1 MINIKTTILNNK
13 RYLLNVCTTFF
24 SQFANAVTLIILTPL
39 LSSYLGLS
47 NFGTYGVIMNV
58 IAFSVILDFGLNIG
72 LVRSFIHQSS
82 NLKELSNSIFLFFL
96 SLLILLFPIFL
107 IFYFNYFQN
116 TNLELF
122 QIAGLTT
129 VIVVQNIIAG
139 YFDAL
144 IQAQNKIYVSKII
157 RASKLLFELIII
169 LIFIKTIHLSGL
181 LTIMFF
187 VNVAYL
193 LSLYLYLKKAIQFTI
208 NYNHFKLQVL
218 LSHFKYSFW
227 YFVSSLA
234 TVLVFNTQ
242 VLILNYYNGPII
254 AAKYLV
260 VVRFFDI
267 IRIAATNFTQ
277 VLFPKIIQVEF
288 LGDWK
293 LLKQMLFSVY
303 KKISILIIFIVLFL
317 YFFGFQLFVYWSR
330 LNDPTLSLLFN
341 LYLIFTALIIFDN
354 VSVIF
359 LSALKLNKIPTLVS
373 IGQGLLGI
381 LLSILLLYYIGDVGI
396 LVGFL
401 ISFILTNLFFNPYYL
416 LKSVN
421 KRLE

>member
-13 RYLLNVCTTFF
+13 RYLLNVGTTFF
-24 SQFANAVTLIILTPL
+24 SQFANAVTLIVLTPL
-39 LSSYLGLS
+39 LSDYLGLS
-47 NFGTYGVIMNV
+47 NFGTYGVIINV

-82 NLKELSNSIFLFFL
+82 NLKELSNSIFLFYL

-107 IFYFNYFQN
+107 IFYFYYFQN

-144 IQAQNKIYVSKII
+144 IQAQNKIYISKII

-169 LIFIKTIHLSGL
+169 LIFIKTIHLIGL
-181 LTIMFF
+181 LIIMLI
-187 VNVAYL
+187 VNVTYL
-193 LSLYLYLKKAIQFTI
+193 LSLYLYLKKSIHYTI
-208 NYNHFKLQVL
+208 SYKNFQLPIL

-227 YFVSSLA
+227 YFISSLA

-303 KKISILIIFIVLFL
+303 KKISILIIFIILFL

-330 LNDPTLSLLFN
+330 LNDPSLSLLFN
-341 LYLIFTALIIFDN
+341 LYLVFTALIIFDN
-354 VSVIF
+354 ISVIF

-381 LLSILLLYYIGDVGI
+381 LLSILLLYYIGYIGI
-396 LVGFL
+396 LAGFL
-401 ISFILTNLFFNPYYL
+401 ISFLFTNLFFNPYYL
-416 LKSVN
+416 LKTVN

>member
-13 RYLLNVCTTFF
+13 RYLLNVGTTFF

-47 NFGTYGVIMNV
+47 NFGTYGVIINV

-82 NLKELSNSIFLFFL
+82 SLKDLSNSIFIFFT
-96 SLLILLFPIFL
+96 SLLFLLFPIFL

-129 VIVVQNIIAG
+129 VIVVQNILAG

-157 RASKLLFELIII
+157 RASKLLLELIFI
-169 LIFIKTIHLSGL
+169 LIFIKSIHLIGL

-193 LSLYLYLKKAIQFTI
+193 LSLYLYLKKATQFTI
-208 NYNHFKLQVL
+208 NYNHFKFQVL
-218 LSHFKYSFW
+218 LSHFKYCFW

-277 VLFPKIIQVEF
+277 VLFPKIIQIEY

-293 LLKQMLFSVY
+293 LIKIMLFSVY
-303 KKISILIIFIVLFL
+303 KKISILIIFILLFL

-330 LNDPTLSLLFN
+330 LNDPSLSLLFN
-341 LYLIFTALIIFDN
+341 LYLIFTSLIIFDN

-381 LLSILLLYYIGDVGI
+381 LLSILLLYYIGYIGI
-396 LVGFL
+396 LAGFL
-401 ISFILTNLFFNPYYL
+401 ISFIFTNLFFNPYYL

>member
-13 RYLLNVCTTFF
+13 RYLLNVGTTFF
-24 SQFANAVTLIILTPL
+24 SQFTNAVTLIILTPL

-47 NFGTYGVIMNV
+47 NFGTYGVIINV

-169 LIFIKTIHLSGL
+169 LIFIKTIHLIGL
-181 LTIMFF
+181 LIIMLI

-193 LSLYLYLKKAIQFTI
+193 LSLYLYLKKSIDYTI
-208 NYNHFKLQVL
+208 SYKNFQLPIL
-218 LSHFKYSFW
+218 LTHFKYSFW

-303 KKISILIIFIVLFL
+303 KKISILIIFITLFL

-341 LYLIFTALIIFDN
+341 LYLTFTALIIFDN

-381 LLSILLLYYIGDVGI
+381 LLSILLLYYIGYIGI
-396 LVGFL
+396 LAGFL
-401 ISFILTNLFFNPYYL
+401 ISFIFTNLFFNPYYL
-416 LKSVN
+416 LQSVN

>member
-13 RYLLNVCTTFF
+13 RYLLNVGTTFF

-39 LSSYLGLS
+39 LSIYLGLS
-47 NFGTYGVIMNV
+47 NFGIYGVIINV

-82 NLKELSNSIFLFFL
+82 NLKELSNSIFIFFT

-107 IFYFNYFQN
+107 IFYFNYFEN

-122 QIAGLTT
+122 EIAGLTT

-169 LIFIKTIHLSGL
+169 LIFIKTIHLIGL
-181 LTIMFF
+181 LLIMFF

-208 NYNHFKLQVL
+208 NYNHFKFQVL

-277 VLFPKIIQVEF
+277 VLFPKIIQIEY

-293 LLKQMLFSVY
+293 LIKIMLFSVY
-303 KKISILIIFIVLFL
+303 KKISILIIFILLFL

-330 LNDPTLSLLFN
+330 LNDPSLSLLFN

-381 LLSILLLYYIGDVGI
+381 LLSILLLYYIGYIGI

-401 ISFILTNLFFNPYYL
+401 ISFIFTNLFFNPYYL

>member
-1 MINIKTTILNNK
+1 MINIKKTILNNK
-13 RYLLNVCTTFF
+13 RYLLNVGTTFF

-39 LSSYLGLS
+39 LSNHFGLS
-47 NFGTYGVIMNV
+47 NFGTYGVIINV

-82 NLKELSNSIFLFFL
+82 NLKALSNSIFLFFL

-107 IFYFNYFQN
+107 IFYFNYFEN

-122 QIAGLTT
+122 EIAGLTT

-169 LIFIKTIHLSGL
+169 LIFIKTIHLIGL
-181 LTIMFF
+181 LIIMLI

-193 LSLYLYLKKAIQFTI
+193 LSLYLYLKKSIDYTI
-208 NYNHFKLQVL
+208 SYKNFQLPIL
-218 LSHFKYSFW
+218 LAHFKYSFW

-303 KKISILIIFIVLFL
+303 KKISILIIFIFLFL

-341 LYLIFTALIIFDN
+341 LYFIFTALIIFDN

-381 LLSILLLYYIGDVGI
+381 LLSILLLYYIGYIGI
-396 LVGFL
+396 LAGFL

>member
-13 RYLLNVCTTFF
+13 RYLLNVGTTFF

-47 NFGTYGVIMNV
+47 NFGTYGVIINV

-107 IFYFNYFQN
+107 IFYFNYFEN

-122 QIAGLTT
+122 EIAGLTT
-129 VIVVQNIIAG
+129 VIVVQNILAG
-139 YFDAL
+139 YFDAM

-157 RASKLLFELIII
+157 RASKLLLELIFI
-169 LIFIKTIHLSGL
+169 LIFIKSIHLIGV

-303 KKISILIIFIVLFL
+303 KKISILIIFIILFL

-330 LNDPTLSLLFN
+330 LNDPSLSLLFN
-341 LYLIFTALIIFDN
+341 LYLVFTALIIFDN

-381 LLSILLLYYIGDVGI
+381 LLSILLLYYIGYIGI
-396 LVGFL
+396 LAGFL

-416 LKSVN
+416 LNSVN

>member
-13 RYLLNVCTTFF
+13 RYLLNVGTTFF

-39 LSSYLGLS
+39 LSNYLGLS
-47 NFGTYGVIMNV
+47 NFGTYGVIINV

-96 SLLILLFPIFL
+96 SLLILLLPIFL

-169 LIFIKTIHLSGL
+169 LIFVKTIHLIGL
-181 LTIMFF
+181 LIIMLI

-193 LSLYLYLKKAIQFTI
+193 LSLYLYLKKSIDYTI
-208 NYNHFKLQVL
+208 NYKNFQLPIL
-218 LSHFKYSFW
+218 LAHFKYSFW

-303 KKISILIIFIVLFL
+303 KKISILIIFITLFL

-341 LYLIFTALIIFDN
+341 LYLVFTALIIFDN

-381 LLSILLLYYIGDVGI
+381 LLSIFLLYYIGYIGI
-396 LVGFL
+396 LAGFL
-401 ISFILTNLFFNPYYL
+401 ISFIFTNLFFNPYYL

>member
-13 RYLLNVCTTFF
+13 RYLLNVGTTFF

-47 NFGTYGVIMNV
+47 NFGTYGVIINV

-82 NLKELSNSIFLFFL
+82 SLKDLSNSIFIFFT
-96 SLLILLFPIFL
+96 SLLFLLFPIFL

-129 VIVVQNIIAG
+129 VIVVQNILAG

-169 LIFIKTIHLSGL
+169 LIFIKTIHLIGL
-181 LTIMFF
+181 LIIMLI

-208 NYNHFKLQVL
+208 NYNHFKFQFL

-277 VLFPKIIQVEF
+277 VLFPKIIQIEY

-293 LLKQMLFSVY
+293 LIKIMLFSVY
-303 KKISILIIFIVLFL
+303 KKISILIIFILLFL

-330 LNDPTLSLLFN
+330 LNDPSLSFLFN
-341 LYLIFTALIIFDN
+341 LYLVFTALIIFDN

-381 LLSILLLYYIGDVGI
+381 LLSILLLYYIGYIGI

-401 ISFILTNLFFNPYYL
+401 ISFIFTNLFFNPYYL
-416 LKSVN
+416 LNSVN

>member
-13 RYLLNVCTTFF
+13 RYLLNVGTTFF

-39 LSSYLGLS
+39 LSNYLGLS
-47 NFGTYGVIMNV
+47 NFGTYGVIINV

-82 NLKELSNSIFLFFL
+82 SLKELSNSIFLFFL
-96 SLLILLFPIFL
+96 SLLILLFPIFI

-169 LIFIKTIHLSGL
+169 LILIKTIHLIGL
-181 LTIMFF
+181 LIIMLI

-193 LSLYLYLKKAIQFTI
+193 LSLYLYLKKSIDYTI
-208 NYNHFKLQVL
+208 SYKNFQLPIL
-218 LSHFKYSFW
+218 LTHFKYSFW

-293 LLKQMLFSVY
+293 LIKQMLFSVY
-303 KKISILIIFIVLFL
+303 KKISILIIFIILFL

-330 LNDPTLSLLFN
+330 LNDPSLSLLFN
-341 LYLIFTALIIFDN
+341 LYLVFTALIIFDN

-381 LLSILLLYYIGDVGI
+381 LLSILLLYYIGYIGI
-396 LVGFL
+396 LAGFL
-401 ISFILTNLFFNPYYL
+401 ISLIFTNLFFNPYYL

>member
-13 RYLLNVCTTFF
+13 RYLLNVGTTFL
-24 SQFANAVTLIILTPL
+24 SQFANAVTLILLTPL
-39 LSSYLGLS
+39 LSNYLGLS
-47 NFGTYGVIMNV
+47 NFGTYGVIINV

-122 QIAGLTT
+122 QIAALTT

-169 LIFIKTIHLSGL
+169 LIFIKTIHLIGL
-181 LTIMFF
+181 LIIMFI

-193 LSLYLYLKKAIQFTI
+193 LSLYLYLKKSIDYTI
-208 NYNHFKLQVL
+208 SYKNFHLPIL
-218 LSHFKYSFW
+218 LAHFKYSFW

-303 KKISILIIFIVLFL
+303 KKILILIIFITLFL

-381 LLSILLLYYIGDVGI
+381 LLSIFLLYYIGYIGI
-396 LVGFL
+396 LAGFL
-401 ISFILTNLFFNPYYL
+401 ISFIFTNLFFNPYYL

>member
-13 RYLLNVCTTFF
+13 RYLLNVGTTFF
-24 SQFANAVTLIILTPL
+24 SQFANALTLIILTPL
-39 LSSYLGLS
+39 LSNYLGLS
-47 NFGTYGVIMNV
+47 NFGTYGVIINI
-58 IAFSVILDFGLNIG
+58 IAFSLILDFGLNIG

-122 QIAGLTT
+122 QIAALTT

-169 LIFIKTIHLSGL
+169 LIFIKTIHLIGL
-181 LTIMFF
+181 LIIMFI

-193 LSLYLYLKKAIQFTI
+193 LSLYLYLKKSIDYTI
-208 NYNHFKLQVL
+208 SYKNFHLPIL
-218 LSHFKYSFW
+218 LAHFKYSFW

-303 KKISILIIFIVLFL
+303 KKILILIIFITLFL

-381 LLSILLLYYIGDVGI
+381 LLSIFLLYYIGYIGI
-396 LVGFL
+396 LAGFL
-401 ISFILTNLFFNPYYL
+401 ISFIFTNLFFNPYYL

>member
-13 RYLLNVCTTFF
+13 RYLLNVGTTFF

-39 LSSYLGLS
+39 LSNYLGLS
-47 NFGTYGVIMNV
+47 NFGTYGVIINV

-129 VIVVQNIIAG
+129 VIVVQNIITG

-169 LIFIKTIHLSGL
+169 LIFIKTIHLIGL
-181 LTIMFF
+181 LIIMLI

-193 LSLYLYLKKAIQFTI
+193 LSLYLYLKKSIDYTI
-208 NYNHFKLQVL
+208 SYKNFQLPIL
-218 LSHFKYSFW
+218 LTHFKYSFW

-303 KKISILIIFIVLFL
+303 KKISILIIFITLFL

-330 LNDPTLSLLFN
+330 LNDPSLSLLFN

-381 LLSILLLYYIGDVGI
+381 LLSILLLYYIGYIGI

-401 ISFILTNLFFNPYYL
+401 ISFILTNLFFNPFYL